1 MVDFATSR
9 WAVGKVRVAL
19 NKGEPVPEG
28 TLLDAQ
34 GRPTLDPAALFA
46 NPPGSL
52 VTFGEHK
59 GFGLSFACEVL
70 AAALSGGR
78 NQIGPRSGP
87 AIINSMFS
95 VIVSP
100 EHLGSFASFAERV
113 EAIIRWVQSQN
124 TPEPGVR
131 LPGDPEDEA
140 RRRQLR
146 DGISIDA
153 TTLDQIKA
161 AAGDVGLS
169 WQDLAM

>member
-1 MVDFATSR
+1 M
-9 WAVGKVRVAL
+9 
-19 NKGEPVPEG
+19 
-28 TLLDAQ
+28 
-34 GRPTLDPAALFA
+34 
-46 NPPGSL
+46 
-52 VTFGEHK
+52 
-59 GFGLSFACEVL
+59 L